1 MSDKLLTIEHDESRG
16 RFHTEVD
23 GHLGVLDYQLSNG
36 TMIIQHTGVPAAVAG
51 RGIAAQLTRQALDT
65 ARQRG
70 WRVLPLCS
78 YAVAYIARHPDY
90 QDLLESA

>member
-1 MSDKLLTIEHDESRG
+1 MSDTTLVIEHNEAQG
-16 RFHTEVD
+16 RFGTRVD
-23 GHLGVLDYQLSNG
+23 GHTCVLDYQLRDN
-36 TMIIQHTGVPAAVAG
+36 TMIIQHTGVPSAVGG
-51 RGIAAQLTRQALDT
+51 RGIAAALTRHALDT

-90 QDLLESA
+90 KDLVA